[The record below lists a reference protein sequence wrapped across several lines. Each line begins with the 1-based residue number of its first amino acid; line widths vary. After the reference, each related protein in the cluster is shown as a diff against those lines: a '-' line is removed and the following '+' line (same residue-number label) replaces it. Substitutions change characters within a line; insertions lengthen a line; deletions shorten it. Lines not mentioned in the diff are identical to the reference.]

1 MPFFI
6 GLSVGIKLR
15 STILYSLFSILYS
28 LFSIL
33 YSLFSILYS
42 LFSILYSLYSLS
54 LLYILFI
61 SDCCKTLGLPY
72 VIFIYLA

>member
-42 LFSILYSLYSLS
+42 LFSILYSLFSI
-54 LLYILFI
+54 LYILYHF
-61 SDCCKTLGLPY
+61 S
-72 VIFIYLA
+72 IFSLLAIIVRHWAYLT

>member
-33 YSLFSILYS
+33 YSLFSILYI
-42 LFSILYSLYSLS
+42 LYHFSIFS
-54 LLYILFI
+54 LLAI
-61 SDCCKTLGLPY
+61 
-72 VIFIYLA
+72 VVRHWAYLT

>member
-1 MPFFI
+1 M

-33 YSLFSILYS
+33 YILYHFSI
-42 LFSILYSLYSLS
+42 FFITSLYSLS

>member
-6 GLSVGIKLR
+6 GYRLVLSYV
-15 STILYSLFSILYS
+15 LFSILYS

-42 LFSILYSLYSLS
+42 LFSILYILYHFS
-54 LLYILFI
+54 LLAI
-61 SDCCKTLGLPY
+61 
-72 VIFIYLA
+72 VVRHWAYLT

>member
-42 LFSILYSLYSLS
+42 LFSILYILYHFSIFS
-54 LLYILFI
+54 LLAI
-61 SDCCKTLGLPY
+61 
-72 VIFIYLA
+72 VVRHWAYLT

>member
-33 YSLFSILYS
+33 YILYHFSI
-42 LFSILYSLYSLS
+42 FS
-54 LLYILFI
+54 LLAI
-61 SDCCKTLGLPY
+61 
-72 VIFIYLA
+72 VVRHWAYLT

>member
-15 STILYSLFSILYS
+15 
-28 LFSIL
+28 SIL

-54 LLYILFI
+54 LLSILFI

-72 VIFIYLA
+72 VIFLYLA

>member
-15 STILYSLFSILYS
+15 SILYS

-33 YSLFSILYS
+33 YSLFSILYI
-42 LFSILYSLYSLS
+42 LYHFSIFS
-54 LLYILFI
+54 LLAI
-61 SDCCKTLGLPY
+61 
-72 VIFIYLA
+72 VVRHWAYLT

>member
-6 GLSVGIKLR
+6 GYRLVLSYVLF
-15 STILYSLFSILYS
+15 SILYSLFSILYS

-42 LFSILYSLYSLS
+42 LFSILYILYHFSIFS
-54 LLYILFI
+54 LLAI
-61 SDCCKTLGLPY
+61 
-72 VIFIYLA
+72 VVRHWAYLT

>member
-15 STILYSLFSILYS
+15 ST
-28 LFSIL
+28 IL

>member
-42 LFSILYSLYSLS
+42 LFSILY
-54 LLYILFI
+54 ILFI

>member
-6 GLSVGIKLR
+6 GYRLVLSYV
-15 STILYSLFSILYS
+15 

-61 SDCCKTLGLPY
+61 LFISDCCKTLGLPY

>member
-15 STILYSLFSILYS
+15 STILYS

>member
-42 LFSILYSLYSLS
+42 LYSLS

-61 SDCCKTLGLPY
+61 SDYCKTLGLPY

>member
-33 YSLFSILYS
+33 Y
-42 LFSILYSLYSLS
+42 
-54 LLYILFI
+54 ILFI

>member
-33 YSLFSILYS
+33 YSLFSILY
-42 LFSILYSLYSLS
+42 
-54 LLYILFI
+54 ILFI